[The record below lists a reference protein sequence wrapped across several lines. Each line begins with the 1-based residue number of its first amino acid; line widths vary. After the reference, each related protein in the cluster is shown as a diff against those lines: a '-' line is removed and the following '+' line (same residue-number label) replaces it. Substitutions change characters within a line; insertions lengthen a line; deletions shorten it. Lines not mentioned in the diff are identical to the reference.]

1 MQYDVRIERRSRLVE
16 VSRKDTSSGSESY
29 SVTVHHQSRKKEA
42 NLEILERHPDT
53 LVVAI
58 EDKVY
63 KITQLKRSPV
73 SVSFVANGRLQIA
86 NLKTRFDEES
96 SLLAPPVSEYV
107 TSTLPAKV
115 VKVSVKTGDALKQ
128 ADEMLVM
135 ESMKME
141 VQILAPRE
149 CKVREVYVKEG
160 ESVEKGKKLI
170 WLDFSKDQ

>member
-1 MQYDVRIERRSRLVE
+1 MQYDIRIEKRSRLVE
-16 VSRKDTSSGSESY
+16 VTRRDTNSGSESY
-29 SVTVHHQSRKKEA
+29 AITIHHQSRKKES
-42 NLEILERHPDT
+42 NVMILERHLDT
-53 LVVAI
+53 LVVTI

-107 TSTLPAKV
+107 TATLPAKV
-115 VKVSVKTGDALKQ
+115 VKVSLKVGDSLKQ

-141 VQILAPRE
+141 VQILAPRD
-149 CKVREVYVKEG
+149 CKVKEVYVKEG
-160 ESVEKGKKLI
+160 ESVEKGKRLI
-170 WLDFSKDQ
+170 WLDFSRDH